1 MAESAVRV
9 VVIGGGPGGYV
20 AAIHAAHRGAA
31 VTVVERDLLGG
42 TCLNRGC
49 IPTKTLLAGASAFGT
64 AARGGAEFGFAVHG
78 EVVPDWPAMQERKAR
93 VVTRLREGVHTLLKK
108 AGVTLVP
115 GTALVTGPGH
125 VQVRPAESAA
135 GPPAAPPEP
144 PLELDADR
152 IIIATGSEPMRPPF
166 FDFSRSSI
174 LDSTSALEIG
184 SIPRSILILGGGAIG
199 CEFAGL
205 FGELGCRVTLI
216 ELMPQLL
223 PTEDVRV
230 ARQLQGVMRKT
241 GVEVLTKTRLEAV
254 VEAEAERVVVTLEG
268 GRRLEAEKM
277 LVAVGRRPC
286 TEGLGLQATGISMD
300 ERGYVMV
307 NERLETSVPGIYAV
321 GDVNGGLM
329 QAHVASHEGMVAA
342 ENCTGAVRERT
353 TWAIPRCVYGVPEVA
368 AVGLSEE
375 EAREEGY
382 RPVTGT
388 FRHGALGKALALG
401 EEQGYAQ
408 IIADHDSG
416 RLLGAVVMGHNATDV
431 IHEVAVAMQLG
442 ATARQLGEVVHG
454 HPSMAEA
461 VMEAARDVH
470 GESVH
475 VAG

>member
-1 MAESAVRV
+1 MGEAAVRV

-20 AAIHAAHRGAA
+20 AAIHAARRGAA

-49 IPTKTLLAGASAFGT
+49 IPTKTLLASAASFGV
-64 AARGGAEFGFAVHG
+64 AARGGAEFGFTVRG
-78 EVVPDWPAMQERKAR
+78 EVVADWPAMQERKAR

-108 AGVTLVP
+108 AGVSLVS
-115 GTALVTGPGH
+115 GTALVKGPGR
-125 VQVRPAESAA
+125 VEVRPVEPLTGAAASAS
-135 GPPAAPPEP
+135 PEL
-144 PLELDADR
+144 LELEADR
-152 IIIATGSEPMRPPF
+152 LIIATGSEPMRPPF
-166 FDFSRSSI
+166 FDFSRPSI
-174 LDSTSALEIG
+174 LDSTSALEID

-199 CEFAGL
+199 CEFASL
-205 FGELGCRVTLI
+205 FRELGTSVTVV

-230 ARQLQGVMRKT
+230 ARQLQSVMRKA
-241 GVEVLTKTRLEAV
+241 GVEVLTKTRLERV
-254 VEAEAERVVVTLEG
+254 VEATPERVLVALAGGREVEAER
-268 GRRLEAEKM
+268 M

-286 TEGLGLQATGISMD
+286 TQGLGLESAGVSTD

-307 NERLETSVPGIYAV
+307 NERLQTSVPGIYAV

-329 QAHVASHEGMVAA
+329 QAHVASHEGIVAA
-342 ENCTGAVRERT
+342 ENCTGQGRT
-353 TWAIPRCVYGVPEVA
+353 RSLRAIPRCVYGIPEVA
-368 AVGLSEE
+368 AVGLDEE

-388 FRHGALGKALALG
+388 FRHGALGKALAVG
-401 EEQGYAQ
+401 EEQGFVQ
-408 IIADHDSG
+408 VIADHDSG
-416 RLLGAVVMGHNATDV
+416 RLLGAVLMGHNATDV
-431 IHEVAVAMQLG
+431 IHEVAVAIELG
-442 ATARQLGEVVHG
+442 ATARQVGGVAHG

-461 VMEAARDVH
+461 VMEAARDVD